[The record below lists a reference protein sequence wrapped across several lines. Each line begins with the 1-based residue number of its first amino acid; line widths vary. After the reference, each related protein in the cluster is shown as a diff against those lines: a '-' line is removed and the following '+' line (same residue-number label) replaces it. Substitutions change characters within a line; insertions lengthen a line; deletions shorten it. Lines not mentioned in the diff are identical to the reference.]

1 MPNLAPVWMS
11 ELIWKVL
18 LSRMRE
24 RMEGVLIM
32 ISKAATRPL
41 PFLSAR
47 GSNTW
52 EMTATSDMESCV
64 RTCSCWLVGKESM
77 MRSTVEAAPVV
88 CRVPKTRWPVSAAV
102 MAAPIVSR
110 SRISPTR
117 ITSGS

>member
-1 MPNLAPVWMS
+1 
-11 ELIWKVL
+11 
-18 LSRMRE
+18 
-24 RMEGVLIM
+24 
-32 ISKAATRPL
+32 
-41 PFLSAR
+41 
-47 GSNTW
+47 
-52 EMTATSDMESCV
+52 MTATSDMESCV

-117 ITSGS
+117 ITSGSWRRARRMASAKEGTSTPTSRWVTMDFLE

>member
-1 MPNLAPVWMS
+1 MPNFAPVWIS

-32 ISKAATRPL
+32 ISNAAQRPL
-41 PFLSAR
+41 PPLSAR
-47 GSNTW
+47 GRSTW
-52 EMTATSDMESCV
+52 EITATKLIESCV
-64 RTCSCWLVGKESM
+64 RTCSCWFVGKESM
-77 MRSTVEAAPVV
+77 MRSTVAAAPVV
-88 CRVPKTRWPVSAAV
+88 WRVPKTRCPVSAALI
-102 MAAPIVSR
+102 AAPMVSK

>member
-11 ELIWKVL
+11 EVIWKVL

-24 RMEGVLIM
+24 RMEGVDIM
-32 ISKAATRPL
+32 ISKAAQRPL
-41 PFLSAR
+41 PPLSAR
-47 GSNTW
+47 GNSTC
-52 EMTATSDMESCV
+52 EITATSDIESCV
-64 RTCSCWLVGKESM
+64 RTCSCWFVGKESM
-77 MRSTVEAAPVV
+77 IRSTVEAAPVV
-88 CRVPKTRWPVSAAV
+88 CSVPKTKWPVSAAV